1 MQSAGV
7 IQLQWGGN
15 MSIVN
20 VRKHF
25 SVFFLGVFAM
35 GTILLLSGAK
45 EVETAAKSN
54 ETTVGR
60 YQMEIV
66 VRDRITQIYVMDTT
80 SGVVKWVDAMNT
92 PFGQLKGD

>member
-1 MQSAGV
+1 
-7 IQLQWGGN
+7 
-15 MSIVN
+15 MSIFTI
-20 VRKHF
+20 RKHF
-25 SVFFLGVFAM
+25 SVFFLGVLAM
-35 GTILLLSGAK
+35 GTVLLLSGAK
-45 EVETAAKSN
+45 GVETVDTKN